1 MLSPYEYPVDR
12 VIGNLEVTRY
22 SFGTN
27 YRYMGLNPNLPIEEI
42 QGLHDSGLS
51 TDEDGETIVDTPDS
65 EIPFG
70 WRIIE
75 ADDPLILGE

>member
-1 MLSPYEYPVDR
+1 MLSPYDYPVDR
-12 VIGNLEVTRY
+12 AIRAFNSTA
-22 SFGTN
+22 
-27 YRYMGLNPNLPIEEI
+27 MNPQLPVAEI

-51 TDEDGETIVDTPDS
+51 TDENGETIFDVDDP

-75 ADDPLILGE
+75 ADDLSLFFPEEIL